1 MKGWRTLTWLVLP
14 ALLLAGSAC
23 VRPDTMEMFVSSSK
37 AEDGVYIFDF
47 ELPDTLA
54 TYDFSF
60 FVRVDGPQL
69 DSLPLKVMWLD
80 PAGESFTETVYMD
93 PGKEVELYRKDVVP
107 VRAGDW
113 RICVR
118 PSVTSEGFRGLGLIC
133 KENGT
138 R

>member
-1 MKGWRTLTWLVLP
+1 MSHSGKGISIVTLAVL
-14 ALLLAGSAC
+14 SAC
-23 VRPDTMEMFVSSSK
+23 LCCARPESLEMFVPAAK
-37 AEDGVYIFDF
+37 AQDGVYIFDF

-54 TYDFSF
+54 AYDFSF
-60 FVRVDGPQL
+60 FARVDGPQL

-80 PAGESFTETVYMD
+80 PSGEGFTETVYMD
-93 PGKEVELYRKDVVP
+93 TEKELELYRKDVVP
-107 VRAGDW
+107 VRAGQW

-133 KENGT
+133 KEHGT